1 MNVSC
6 CFVTCKF
13 HRLAVVSIYRSPS
26 TCPHAGL
33 QELSTLLDKLFPC
46 VKHVILAGNFNIN
59 LHNDSSITN
68 RYVSLL
74 SDYGLSQYIL
84 QPTQVSLQSS
94 TLIDHVICTNDISVL
109 NSSQA
114 VGLTD
119 HRVQLVD
126 FDIPTQQHDSRV
138 MWIRSFRRCRWAEL
152 RDSLSSAPWHLMSLF
167 DDIDDQWNFFTV
179 PFSSVSMNLFL

>member
-1 MNVSC
+1 M
-6 CFVTCKF
+6 
-13 HRLAVVSIYRSPS
+13 
-26 TCPHAGL
+26 
-33 QELSTLLDKLFPC
+33 
-46 VKHVILAGNFNIN
+46 KHVILAGDFNID

-84 QPTQVSLQSS
+84 QPTRVSLQSS
-94 TLIDHVICTNDISVL
+94 TLTDHVICTNDISVL

-114 VGLTD
+114 VGLSD

-152 RDSLSSAPWHLMSLF
+152 RASLSSAPWRLMSLF